1 MGLIYSILSQF
12 QALFL
17 SLVNTFWGPAD
28 QFKSPAFLLLLFII
42 PAYLFWYVW
51 YYSPRRLIVPLS
63 YDPKKLAPTK
73 FNLSWIRLVPHFLNM
88 LALSI
93 MILAMARPIS
103 SLEIDERY
111 SEGIDIMLVLDTS
124 GSMETDDFKPNRLEV
139 AKETAARFVDGRLDD
154 RIGIVLFAEDAFSYA
169 PLTLDYDLLK
179 TQIKSINPN
188 IMPKE
193 GTAMGSA
200 IAVAINRMEQTKSPS
215 QIMILLTD
223 GASNRGQIDPIT
235 AANLAKDRRIKIY
248 SIGIGK
254 ENYQRRTMF
263 GTQTIKSDLDEETLK
278 QVSELTK
285 GKFFRSTNEQSLD
298 EIFNIISGME
308 KVEIKEDHIRE
319 ERDIYPGILLTAG
332 VILACSLLLM
342 MSFFYNPLEG

>member
-1 MGLIYSILSQF
+1 MDLIYSILQQF
-12 QALFL
+12 ENLFL
-17 SLVNTFWGPAD
+17 GLVSWLWGPAD
-28 QFKSPAFLLLLFII
+28 QFKSPVFLLLLLIV

-63 YDPKKLAPTK
+63 YDPKKLAPSK
-73 FNLSWIRLVPHFLNM
+73 IDLSWVRVVPHVLNM
-88 LALSI
+88 LALTI
-93 MILAMARPIS
+93 MILALARPIS
-103 SLEIDERY
+103 SLETDERY

-139 AKETAARFVDGRLDD
+139 AKKTASEFVSGRLDD

-179 TQIKSINPN
+179 SQIKSINPN

-200 IAVAINRMEQTKSPS
+200 IAVAINRMEETKSPS

-235 AANLAKDRRIKIY
+235 AANLAKDKRIKIY

-278 QVSELTK
+278 QISELT
-285 GKFFRSTNEQSLD
+285 GGQFFRSTDESSLE
-298 EIFNIISGME
+298 EIFGIISGME

-319 ERDIYPGILLTAG
+319 ERDVYPGLLFTAAILFA
-332 VILACSLLLM
+332 ASLLLM
-342 MSFFYNPLEG
+342 MSFLYNPLEG

>member
-1 MGLIYSILSQF
+1 M
-12 QALFL
+12 
-17 SLVNTFWGPAD
+17 
-28 QFKSPAFLLLLFII
+28 
-42 PAYLFWYVW
+42 
-51 YYSPRRLIVPLS
+51 
-63 YDPKKLAPTK
+63 
-73 FNLSWIRLVPHFLNM
+73 
-88 LALSI
+88 
-93 MILAMARPIS
+93 
-103 SLEIDERY
+103 
-111 SEGIDIMLVLDTS
+111 
-124 GSMETDDFKPNRLEV
+124 